1 MDRSIQQGTDELLSS
16 FDKIYMPLMELNNTV
31 IGAICHLDEGY
42 YEDRVKAMEGAGL
55 SIDTISQAIAIH
67 RQQQLELAMRL
78 GRDTMRTLTLA
89 IEDVKPVFDSAS
101 SDPIMNA
108 YRKLAGRLHKAS
120 ATLQQSD
127 TVAELNLTYELLAEV
142 QHELNARMKMMR
154 ANRNSNVAG
163 LFSREVKAAPFARQ
177 VKAVVDLSDDLSFL
191 DEKSWPKR
199 IGALRQRERERF
211 AALSEEDQKLDP
223 HRGELQAGERH
234 IVNVLKVI
242 PKVKKY
248 LKMKPKSELDPVHI
262 SKARNNPP

>member
-1 MDRSIQQGTDELLSS
+1 MDRSNQQGTKELLSS
-16 FDKIYMPLMELNNTV
+16 FDKFYMPLMELNNTV

-55 SIDTISQAIAIH
+55 SVDTISQAITIH

-89 IEDVKPVFDSAS
+89 IEEIRPVFDSAS
-101 SDPIMNA
+101 CVQIMNA
-108 YRKLAGRLHKAS
+108 YQKLARRIHKAS
-120 ATLQQSD
+120 ATLQQSN
-127 TVAELNLTYELLAEV
+127 TVVGLNLTYELLADV

-154 ANRNSNVAG
+154 TNRNSDVAV
-163 LFSREVKAAPFARQ
+163 LFSRQVKAAPFARQ
-177 VKAVVDLSDDLSFL
+177 VKTVVDLSDDLSFL

-199 IGALRQRERERF
+199 ITALRQRERERF
-211 AALSEEDQKLDP
+211 NALSKEDQKLDP

-234 IVNVLKVI
+234 IVNILKVI

-248 LKMKPKSELDPVHI
+248 LKMKTKSELHPAHI
-262 SKARNNPP
+262 SKARKNSL